1 MSDALM
7 DSRAQRALEE
17 PGVLAVATLYAQSF
31 VSGAEKVGEQ
41 DAAETLSSFLDD
53 VVAQQPEFRELLFG
67 DFVNRSRKADL
78 INRVI
83 GACTSEYFMNFLRV
97 LARHERLSL
106 LPEIREVVKRIQ
118 ERAQGQQRVG
128 VRAAAPLSDEAREQI
143 RVSLRTQF
151 GFDAILEESV
161 DAELLGGIV
170 LQVGDTVY
178 DSSLRS
184 RLKMLQGRLV
194 ERAFNEI
201 QIGRD
206 RFSHPDG
213 D

>member
-1 MSDALM
+1 M
-7 DSRAQRALEE
+7 
-17 PGVLAVATLYAQSF
+17 
-31 VSGAEKVGEQ
+31 
-41 DAAETLSSFLDD
+41 
-53 VVAQQPEFRELLFG
+53 
-67 DFVNRSRKADL
+67 
-78 INRVI
+78 
-83 GACTSEYFMNFLRV
+83 
-97 LARHERLSL
+97 
-106 LPEIREVVKRIQ
+106 
-118 ERAQGQQRVG
+118 
-128 VRAAAPLSDEAREQI
+128 
-143 RVSLRTQF
+143 SLRTQF